1 MIQLIIVA
9 VLLVIKLILLT
20 LKPYTYSQEVYKFVN
35 PGFYS
40 LWHNNYP
47 QNPVATF
54 KPTKLHA
61 YTFKSFT

>member
-40 LWHNNYP
+40 LM
-47 QNPVATF
+47 A
-54 KPTKLHA
+54 
-61 YTFKSFT
+61 